1 MVEHNLAKVGVAGS
15 TPVSRSIFFIL
26 LFSIQLLAQTIQIK
40 PSYTIQKPCISPST
54 FDINNSQTCIIPLSK
69 HRSKWQIPIFK
80 IKEYLSALGITHVQS
95 QAKVIQFKLQTP
107 KEYPNLKKL
116 LKQRYLQHYPT
127 LTISNIEIKP
137 TSTRANSFSYIPSCQ
152 LSLPQRA
159 LRKNQGSFVLKC
171 GKMRHFFQ
179 YRINGTIGV
188 YKANHQIK
196 KDRIITLKDVKPAII
211 PFETFYALPIT
222 QTKIGEVIARQHIPK
237 GKVIT
242 EMMVTAIPAV
252 FKHHPV
258 RCFYNDGAVHIEFEG
273 KALQNGFIGETILIK
288 KSDGKALRGRVVD
301 KNMVE
306 IQ

>member
-1 MVEHNLAKVGVAGS
+1 
-15 TPVSRSIFFIL
+15 
-26 LFSIQLLAQTIQIK
+26 
-40 PSYTIQKPCISPST
+40 
-54 FDINNSQTCIIPLSK
+54 
-69 HRSKWQIPIFK
+69 
-80 IKEYLSALGITHVQS
+80 
-95 QAKVIQFKLQTP
+95 VIQFKLQTP